1 MTNTI
6 LEFKMDNYLKAYNMG
21 RQQAV
26 RNFDKTASAK
36 DVAMILKELGAMG
49 KGALGLVGSG
59 AKGTGKALKNI
70 QQGGKMLGTQ
80 MDPRLALLAG
90 LGTAGLAL
98 GAPAIAAGVKEG
110 VGSGALKG
118 LAALTGAGGAM
129 LAGSANPGL
138 IGGSVPNRMAHEIA
152 MSARTPAGLVGAMA
166 GLVGLPAA
174 LIAYGKAKGREESN
188 PLSNLF

>member
-1 MTNTI
+1 
-6 LEFKMDNYLKAYNMG
+6 MDNYLKAYNMG
-21 RQQAV
+21 KQQAV

-36 DVAMILKELGAMG
+36 DVASILRELGSMG

-59 AKGTGKALKNI
+59 AKGTARALKNV
-70 QQGGKMLGTQ
+70 QMGGKMLGTQ

-90 LGTAGLAL
+90 LGTAGVAL
-98 GAPAIAAGVKEG
+98 GGPAILAGAKEG
-110 VGSGALKG
+110 IGSGALKG

-138 IGGSVPNRMAHEIA
+138 LGGSVPNRMAHEIA
-152 MSARTPAGLVGAMA
+152 MSSRTPAGLVGAMA